1 MSRLSEGLKAKE
13 RLLLQNY
20 IEEQGLNR
28 SRTREAI
35 LELIGEQM
43 GIFSSEDLIA
53 LAKERKMAIGETT
66 IYTCVDLFLK
76 IGILLPLPMGLAGS
90 LVRKSLCLGKA
101 LLLCRHCG
109 SAFLYRRAAA
119 LTELQT
125 VTPPRYSD
133 VTPLLI
139 YWGVCPQCYRLG
151 RR

>member
-1 MSRLSEGLKAKE
+1 
-13 RLLLQNY
+13 
-20 IEEQGLNR
+20 
-28 SRTREAI
+28 
-35 LELIGEQM
+35 
-43 GIFSSEDLIA
+43 
-53 LAKERKMAIGETT
+53 MAIGETT

-109 SAFLYRRAAA
+109 SALLYRSTAA

-133 VTPLLI
+133 VTPLLL
-139 YWGVCPQCYRLG
+139 YWGVCPQCYRIG

>member
-1 MSRLSEGLKAKE
+1 M
-13 RLLLQNY
+13 
-20 IEEQGLNR
+20 NR

-43 GIFSSEDLIA
+43 GIFSSDDLIA
-53 LAKERKMAIGETT
+53 LAKEREMAIGETT
-66 IYTCVDLFLK
+66 IYTCVDLFIK

-90 LVRKSLCLGKA
+90 LVRQSLCQSKA
-101 LLLCRHCG
+101 ILLCRHCG
-109 SAFLYRRAAA
+109 SALLYRSADT

-139 YWGVCPQCYRLG
+139 YWGVCHQCYRLG

>member
-1 MSRLSEGLKAKE
+1 MSRLSESLKAKE

-20 IEEQGLNR
+20 IKEQGLNH

-53 LAKERKMAIGETT
+53 LAKERGVAIGDTT

-90 LVRKSLCLGKA
+90 LVRQSLCQSKA

-109 SAFLYRRAAA
+109 TALLHRSTAA
-119 LTELQT
+119 LTELQA
-125 VTPPRYSD
+125 VTPPRYGD

>member
-1 MSRLSEGLKAKE
+1 MPRLSDSLKAKE
-13 RLLLQNY
+13 RLLLQTY
-20 IEEQGLNR
+20 LKAQGMNR
-28 SRTREAI
+28 SRVRDAI
-35 LELIGEQM
+35 LDLIGEQM

-53 LAKERKMAIGETT
+53 LAREQQMAIGDSS
-66 IYTCVDLFLK
+66 IYGCIDLFVK

-90 LVRKSLCLGKA
+90 LVRKSLCHGKA

-109 SAFLYRRAAA
+109 SALLHRSAAA

-125 VTPPRYSD
+125 VTPPRFSD
-133 VTPLLI
+133 VTPLLL

>member
-1 MSRLSEGLKAKE
+1 MSRLSESLKAKE

-43 GIFSSEDLIA
+43 GIFSPEDLIT
-53 LAKERKMAIGETT
+53 LVKEREMAIGETT

-109 SAFLYRRAAA
+109 SALLHRSAVA

-139 YWGVCPQCYRLG
+139 YWGDCPQCYRLG